1 MRIYISAGKSTARI
15 ANSLSKALLGKGFAV
30 VPRVGAGEDVRPPIR
45 DAGAFIVLVGERDER
60 SEWLER
66 EWFEI
71 LEQASDRTKNL
82 IPLLVGKAEPPHFL
96 KNWQALRMNSAAA
109 GTQWDKLIETIAGLL
124 EAKEIRLAVPRKA
137 DLVARER
144 GEAGELRTSADFGLY
159 QLPVRQRIPAALRLD
174 CRDGTVSDSRI
185 GS

>member
-30 VPRVGAGEDVRPPIR
+30 VPRAEAGDDVRPLMR
-45 DAGAFIVLVGERDER
+45 DADSFVVLVGERDER
-60 SEWLER
+60 SEWRER

-82 IPLLVGKAEPPHFL
+82 IPLLVGKAEPPNFL
-96 KNWQALRMNSAAA
+96 KNWQALRMNSPAS
-109 GTQWDKLIETIAGLL
+109 GKHWDKLIETIAGLL
-124 EAKEIRLAVPRKA
+124 EAKEIRLAIPRKA

-144 GEAGELRTSADFGLY
+144 
-159 QLPVRQRIPAALRLD
+159 RLD
-174 CRDGTVSDSRI
+174 AIEANARRLKSLGM
-185 GS
+185 